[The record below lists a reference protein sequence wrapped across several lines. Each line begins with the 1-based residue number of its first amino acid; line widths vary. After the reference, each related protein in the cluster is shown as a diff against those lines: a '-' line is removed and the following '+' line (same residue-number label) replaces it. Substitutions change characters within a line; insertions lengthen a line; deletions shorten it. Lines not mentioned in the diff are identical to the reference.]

1 VETQDRKREG
11 VYPQLL
17 NVYRIPSTMHLYQVT
32 VTSEKYRI
40 KRLNEYVYAGSRE
53 QAVAIIQ
60 DKLKFREYQF
70 INIQIYQL

>member
-1 VETQDRKREG
+1 
-11 VYPQLL
+11 
-17 NVYRIPSTMHLYQVT
+17 MHLYQVT

-40 KRLNEYVYAGSRE
+40 KRLNEYVYAGSRD